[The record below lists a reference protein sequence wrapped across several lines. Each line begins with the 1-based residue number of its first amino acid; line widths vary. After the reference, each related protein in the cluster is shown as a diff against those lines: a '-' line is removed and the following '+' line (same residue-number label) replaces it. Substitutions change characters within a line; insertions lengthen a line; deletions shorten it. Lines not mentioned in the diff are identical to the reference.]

1 MATVLR
7 IDSSA
12 LSNGSHSKALADF
25 FQTQWLK
32 KHPTDIF
39 QTLDISQTP
48 PPHLSEATIGAMF
61 THAEDRTAEQTEQL
75 SLSTDYI
82 TQLKKADVIL
92 ICTPMYNFGIPSTLK
107 AYLDHALRVGE
118 TFVYTENGPK
128 GLLENKKAI
137 IVAASGG
144 DYTQPPMDAMNFVTP
159 YLKTALGFI
168 GVEDVTIIE
177 APGMAGDDTSTSA
190 SIERAKKT
198 LQDCL

>member
-25 FQTQWLK
+25 FQSQWLEK
-32 KHPTDIF
+32 SPNDTF
-39 QTLDISQTP
+39 QTLDLSQTP

-61 THAEDRTAEQTEQL
+61 TRPEERSAQQTQQL
-75 SLSTDYI
+75 ALSTDYI
-82 TQLKKADVIL
+82 EQLKKADIIL
-92 ICTPMYNFGIPSTLK
+92 ISTPMYNFGIPSTLK

-144 DYTQPPMDAMNFVTP
+144 NYTQPPLDAMNFVTP

-168 GVEDVTIIE
+168 GIDDITIVE
-177 APGMAGDDTSTSA
+177 APGMAGDETSINA
-190 SIERAKKT
+190 SLEKAKQV
-198 LQDCL
+198 LQDYI